1 MASEGVQRAR
11 GFTPFKPS
19 GTDTTDKQQDTPAAG
34 SPLNNFPF
42 FHPEKKKI
50 STKKKKTP
58 FSTNFSGKVES
69 GC

>member
-19 GTDTTDKQQDTPAAG
+19 GINITEKRQETLVGG

-69 GC
+69 GS